1 MDLVVIGVP
10 AMLPAH
16 RQNLIL
22 ERLERQSLVRVV
34 ELSREFGV
42 TTETI
47 RRDLEHLSSG
57 GLVSRT
63 HGGAVATEALH
74 HDRPYRDRS
83 TQRLDE
89 KRAIARAVVDD
100 IRPGE
105 ILGLDASSTSTVL
118 ADLLPDVAITVVTN
132 SAAIIQSL
140 GSRPNVTIIATGG
153 VLDPQ
158 TMAFAGSI
166 AEATIQRFTFD
177 RLFISCRGID
187 PNRGVGESSDELARL
202 KQRMVEAAS
211 TVYVLADHTKF
222 ERRPAFLCATWSE
235 VDHLIT
241 DADAPQLGTD
251 TIAKGST
258 RVVTATV

>member
-1 MDLVVIGVP
+1 MI
-10 AMLPAH
+10 PAH
-16 RQNLIL
+16 RQSLVL
-22 ERLERQSLVRVV
+22 ERLERQSTVRVV
-34 ELSREFGV
+34 DLAREFGV

-47 RRDLEHLSSG
+47 RRDLEQLSKD

-83 TQRLDE
+83 TQRLDQ
-89 KRAIARAVVDD
+89 KRAIARAVVGD
-100 IRPGE
+100 IQPGE

-158 TMAFAGSI
+158 TMAFAGTI
-166 AEATIQRFTFD
+166 AENTIQRFTFD

-187 PNRGVGESSDELARL
+187 PKRGVGEASDELARL
-202 KQRMVEAAS
+202 KQRMIEAAS
-211 TVYVLADHTKF
+211 AVYVLADHTKF
-222 ERRPAFLCATWSE
+222 ERRPAFLCARWDE
-235 VDHLIT
+235 VGTLVT
-241 DADAPQLGTD
+241 DTGAPQQAIE
-251 TIAKGST
+251 TIGRGKT
-258 RVVTATV
+258 RVVVASV

>member
-1 MDLVVIGVP
+1 M
-10 AMLPAH
+10 MPAH

-22 ERLERQSLVRVV
+22 ERLERQSTVRVAD
-34 ELSREFGV
+34 LSREFGV

-47 RRDLEHLSSG
+47 RRDLEHLSG
-57 GLVSRT
+57 NGLVSRT

-74 HDRPYRDRS
+74 HDRPFRDRS
-83 TQRLDE
+83 TQRLAE
-89 KRAIARAVVDD
+89 KSAIARAVVAD
-100 IRPGE
+100 IQPGE

-140 GSRPNVTIIATGG
+140 GNRPNLTIIATGG

-166 AEATIQRFTFD
+166 AEATIERFTFD

-187 PNRGVGESSDELARL
+187 PKRGVGEASDELARL
-202 KQRMVEAAS
+202 KQRMIEAAS
-211 TVYVLADHTKF
+211 SVYVLADHTKF
-222 ERRPAFLCATWSE
+222 ERRPAFLCAGWDQIHTLVTNS
-235 VDHLIT
+235 
-241 DADAPQLGTD
+241 DAPQAATQR
-251 TIAKGST
+251 IADGGT
-258 RVVTATV
+258 RVLTAW

>member
-1 MDLVVIGVP
+1 M
-10 AMLPAH
+10 MPAH

-22 ERLERQSLVRVV
+22 ERLERQSMVRVAD
-34 ELSREFGV
+34 LSREFGV

-47 RRDLEHLSSG
+47 RRDLELLSDG

-89 KRAIARAVVDD
+89 KRAIARCVVED
-100 IRPGE
+100 IQPGE
-105 ILGLDASSTSTVL
+105 ILGFDASSTSTVL

-132 SAAIIQSL
+132 SAAIIQTL
-140 GSRPNVTIIATGG
+140 GSRPNLTVISTGG

-158 TMAFAGSI
+158 RLAFAGSI
-166 AEATIQRFTFD
+166 AESTIERFMFD

-187 PNRGVGESSDELARL
+187 PKRGVGEASDELSRL
-202 KQRMVEAAS
+202 KQRMIEAANS
-211 TVYVLADHTKF
+211 VYVLADHTKF
-222 ERRPAFLCATWSE
+222 ERRPAFLCASWREIGTL
-235 VDHLIT
+235 VT
-241 DADAPQLGTD
+241 NPGAPEESLRQIAEGGT
-251 TIAKGST
+251 S
-258 RVVTATV
+258 VVRTEA

>member
-1 MDLVVIGVP
+1 M
-10 AMLPAH
+10 MPAH

-22 ERLERQSLVRVV
+22 ERLERQSMVRVA

-89 KRAIARAVVDD
+89 KRAIARAIIDE
-100 IRPGE
+100 IHPGE
-105 ILGLDASSTSTVL
+105 ILGLDASSTSNVL

-140 GSRPNVTIIATGG
+140 GSRPNVTVIATGG

-166 AEATIQRFTFD
+166 AEQTIQRFTFD

-187 PNRGVGESSDELARL
+187 PKRGVGEASDELARL
-202 KQRMVEAAS
+202 KQRMIEASQA
-211 TVYVLADHTKF
+211 VYVLADHTKF
-222 ERRPAFLCATWSE
+222 ERRPAFLCAGWDE
-235 VDHLIT
+235 VHKLVTNDL
-241 DADAPQLGTD
+241 APAQATSAIASGT
-251 TIAKGST
+251 T
-258 RVVTATV
+258 RVETVSV

>member
-1 MDLVVIGVP
+1 MIP
-10 AMLPAH
+10 AQ
-16 RQNLIL
+16 RQHLIL
-22 ERLERQSLVRVV
+22 ERLERQSMVRVAD
-34 ELSREFGV
+34 LSREFGV

-47 RRDLEHLSSG
+47 RRDLEQLSEE

-83 TQRLDE
+83 THRLEE
-89 KRAIARAVVDD
+89 KRAISRAVVGE
-100 IRPGE
+100 IQPGE
-105 ILGLDASSTSTVL
+105 ILGLDASSTCTVL

-132 SAAIIQSL
+132 STAIIQALS
-140 GSRPNVTIIATGG
+140 SRPNMTVIATGG

-158 TMAFAGSI
+158 TMAFTGTI

-187 PNRGVGESSDELARL
+187 PKRGVGEASDELARL
-202 KQRMVEAAS
+202 KQRMIEAAS

-222 ERRPAFLCATWSE
+222 ERRPAFLCADWSE
-235 VDHLIT
+235 VDRLIT
-241 DADAPQLGTD
+241 NQGAPQQTLD
-251 TIAKGST
+251 AIARGRT
-258 RVVTATV
+258 RVTAAGL

>member
-1 MDLVVIGVP
+1 M
-10 AMLPAH
+10 MPAH

-22 ERLERQSLVRVV
+22 ERLERQSMVRVA

-47 RRDLEHLSSG
+47 RRDLEQLSDG

-63 HGGAVATEALH
+63 HGGAIATEALH

-100 IRPGE
+100 IKPGE

-140 GSRPNVTIIATGG
+140 AGRPNLTIISTGG

-166 AEATIQRFTFD
+166 AEATIERFTFD

-187 PNRGVGESSDELARL
+187 PKRGVGEASDELARL
-202 KQRMVEAAS
+202 KQRMIAAAS
-211 TVYVLADHTKF
+211 EVYVLADHTKF
-222 ERRPAFLCATWSE
+222 ERRPAFLCAGWGDISTLVTNSATPTHM
-235 VDHLIT
+235 VDEIN
-241 DADAPQLGTD
+241 QR
-251 TIAKGST
+251 GS
-258 RVVTATV
+258 RVVVAQI

>member
-1 MDLVVIGVP
+1 M
-10 AMLPAH
+10 MPAH
-16 RQNLIL
+16 RHNLIL
-22 ERLERQSLVRVV
+22 ERLERQSAVRVAD
-34 ELSREFGV
+34 LAREFGV

-47 RRDLEHLSSG
+47 RRDLQQLREG
-57 GLVSRT
+57 GLVART

-89 KRAIARAVVDD
+89 KRAIARAVIDD
-100 IRPGE
+100 IKPGE

-140 GSRPNVTIIATGG
+140 GTRPNLTVVATGG
-153 VLDPQ
+153 VLNPQ

-166 AEATIQRFTFD
+166 AEATIGRFTFD

-187 PNRGVGESSDELARL
+187 PKRGVGEASDELARL
-202 KQRMVEAAS
+202 KQRMIEAAS
-211 TVYVLADHTKF
+211 QVYVLADHSKF
-222 ERRPAFLCATWSE
+222 ERRPAFLCAAWRELDTL
-235 VDHLIT
+235 VTNT
-241 DADAPQLGTD
+241 DAPKPALDAIAASGTQ
-251 TIAKGST
+251 
-258 RVVTATV
+258 VVQADL

>member
-1 MDLVVIGVP
+1 M
-10 AMLPAH
+10 MPAH

-22 ERLERQSLVRVV
+22 ERLERQSTVRVAD
-34 ELSREFGV
+34 LSREFGV

-47 RRDLEHLSSG
+47 RRDLEQLSG
-57 GLVSRT
+57 NGLVSRT

-74 HDRPYRDRS
+74 HDRPFRDRS
-83 TQRLDE
+83 TQRLAE
-89 KRAIARAVVDD
+89 KSAIARAVVDD
-100 IRPGE
+100 IQPGE

-140 GSRPNVTIIATGG
+140 GNRPNLTIIATGG

-187 PNRGVGESSDELARL
+187 PNRGVGEASDELARL
-202 KQRMVEAAS
+202 KQRMIEAANA
-211 TVYVLADHTKF
+211 VYVLADHTKF
-222 ERRPAFLCATWSE
+222 ERRPAFLCASWDQVHTLVTNS
-235 VDHLIT
+235 
-241 DADAPQLGTD
+241 DAPQAATQR
-251 TIAKGST
+251 IADGGT
-258 RVVTATV
+258 RVVTA

>member
-1 MDLVVIGVP
+1 M
-10 AMLPAH
+10 MPAH

-22 ERLERQSLVRVV
+22 ERLERQSVVRVA

-47 RRDLEHLSSG
+47 RRDLEHLSDG

-89 KRAIARAVVDD
+89 KRAIARAVIDD
-100 IRPGE
+100 IKPGE

-132 SAAIIQSL
+132 SAVIIQALS
-140 GSRPNVTIIATGG
+140 SRPNLTVVATGG
-153 VLDPQ
+153 VLNPQ

-166 AEATIQRFTFD
+166 AEATIERFTFD

-187 PNRGVGESSDELARL
+187 PKRGVGEASDELARL
-202 KQRMVEAAS
+202 KQRMISAANQ
-211 TVYVLADHTKF
+211 VYVLADHSKF
-222 ERRPAFLCATWSE
+222 ERRPAFLCAGWDEIHTL
-235 VDHLIT
+235 VT
-241 DADAPQLGTD
+241 NVDAPSSAIETIELG
-251 TIAKGST
+251 KT
-258 RVVTATV
+258 RVVSTLA

>member
-1 MDLVVIGVP
+1 M
-10 AMLPAH
+10 MPAH

-22 ERLERQSLVRVV
+22 ERLERQSMVRVGD
-34 ELSREFGV
+34 LSREFGV

-47 RRDLEHLSSG
+47 RRDLEQLSEG

-74 HDRPYRDRS
+74 HDRPFRDRS

-89 KRAIARAVVDD
+89 KSAIARAVVDD
-100 IRPGE
+100 IKPGE

-132 SAAIIQSL
+132 SAAIIQTL

-158 TMAFAGSI
+158 TMAFAGTI
-166 AEATIQRFTFD
+166 AEGTIRRFTFD

-187 PNRGVGESSDELARL
+187 PNRGVGEASDELARL
-202 KQRMVEAAS
+202 KQCMIEAAS

-222 ERRPAFLCATWSE
+222 DRRPAFQCATWAEIDYLVTDSRAPSDAVE
-235 VDHLIT
+235 SISSGPTSVVIT
-241 DADAPQLGTD
+241 
-251 TIAKGST
+251 ST
-258 RVVTATV
+258 

>member
-1 MDLVVIGVP
+1 M
-10 AMLPAH
+10 MPAH

-22 ERLERQSLVRVV
+22 ERLERQSTVRVTD
-34 ELSREFGV
+34 LSREFGV

-47 RRDLEHLSSG
+47 RRDLEHLSDG

-89 KRAIARAVVDD
+89 KRAIARSVVDA
-100 IRPGE
+100 IQPGE

-140 GSRPNVTIIATGG
+140 GSRPNVTIIASGG

-158 TMAFAGSI
+158 TMAFAGTI
-166 AEATIQRFTFD
+166 AESTIQRFTFD

-187 PNRGVGESSDELARL
+187 PKRGVGEASDELARL
-202 KQRMVEAAS
+202 KQRMIEAAN

-222 ERRPAFLCATWSE
+222 ERRPAFLCADWSE
-235 VDHLIT
+235 VDWLIT
-241 DADAPQLGTD
+241 NNGAPHAALE
-251 TIAKGST
+251 TIARGKT
-258 RVVTATV
+258 QVVAASV

>member
-1 MDLVVIGVP
+1 M
-10 AMLPAH
+10 MPAH

-22 ERLERQSLVRVV
+22 ERLERQSMVRVV
-34 ELSREFGV
+34 DLSREFGV

-47 RRDLEHLSSG
+47 RRDLEHLSKG

-100 IRPGE
+100 IQPGE

-140 GSRPNVTIIATGG
+140 GSRPNLTIIATGG

-158 TMAFAGSI
+158 TMAFAGTI
-166 AEATIQRFTFD
+166 AENTIQRFTFD

-187 PNRGVGESSDELARL
+187 PARGVGEASDELARL
-202 KQRMVEAAS
+202 KQRMIEAANA
-211 TVYVLADHTKF
+211 VYVLADHTKF
-222 ERRPAFLCATWSE
+222 ERRPAFLCASWDAVGTL
-235 VDHLIT
+235 VT
-241 DADAPQLGTD
+241 DDTAPKQAVEAV
-251 TIAKGST
+251 AKGRT
-258 RVVTATV
+258 RVVTASV

>member
-1 MDLVVIGVP
+1 M
-10 AMLPAH
+10 MPAH

-22 ERLERQSLVRVV
+22 ERLERQSMVRVAD
-34 ELSREFGV
+34 LSREFGV

-47 RRDLEHLSSG
+47 RRDLEQLSDG

-74 HDRPYRDRS
+74 HDRPFRDRS

-89 KRAIARAVVDD
+89 KSAIARSVVDD
-100 IRPGE
+100 IKPGE

-158 TMAFAGSI
+158 TMAFTGTI
-166 AEATIQRFTFD
+166 AEATIKRFTFD

-187 PNRGVGESSDELARL
+187 PKRGVGEASDELARL
-202 KQRMVEAAS
+202 KQCMIEAAS
-211 TVYVLADHTKF
+211 AVYVLADHTKF
-222 ERRPAFLCATWSE
+222 DRRPAFQCATWDE
-235 VDHLIT
+235 VDCLVT
-241 DADAPQLGTD
+241 DESAPAHAVDA
-251 TIAKGST
+251 IAKLHKT
-258 RVVTATV
+258 KVITAKA